1 MKDETSSSADSP
13 RGTGA
18 LSGLRVLDLSR
29 ILAGPWCSQI
39 FADLG
44 ADVIKV
50 ERPLMGDDSR
60 RWEPSFTSQK
70 NDKSVSAYFCATNR
84 GKQSITIN
92 MADPEGAE
100 IIRRLAEISDVLIE
114 NYKAGD
120 LSRYGLSY
128 DELAKINPRLVYCSI
143 TGFGQTGP
151 YRSRTGYDTIIQAMG
166 GLMSLTGERDDKPGG
181 GPQRAGL
188 PYIDIMTGV
197 YAAVAT
203 LAALRHR
210 DISGKGQHLDLA
222 LLDVQV
228 SSLAYFGLNY
238 LATDRVQQRMGNSN
252 PICHPSGAYTCADV
266 QIVLLVGNNEQF
278 IKFCNVLGMPDLPKE
293 ERFSTPGLR
302 VQHNA
307 ELDLI
312 LAPIFKSAPGAFW
325 SIELEKS
332 GIPCGPIN
340 NMADVFADPQVVA
353 RGAILK
359 VNHPAL
365 GDIPILSSPIR
376 MSDTP
381 AQYHSPPPTLGEHT
395 YKVLERLLDMD
406 PDEINALYKKGIV

>member
-1 MKDETSSSADSP
+1 MKGDAPSSANSP
-13 RGTGA
+13 HGTGA

-50 ERPLMGDDSR
+50 ERPLVGDDSR
-60 RWEPSFTSQK
+60 RWEPSFTSQETG
-70 NDKSVSAYFCATNR
+70 NSASAYFCASNR

-92 MADPEGAE
+92 MATREGADM
-100 IIRRLAEISDVLIE
+100 IRRLAEISDVLIE
-114 NYKAGD
+114 NYKADD
-120 LSRYGLSY
+120 LARYGLSY
-128 DELAKINPRLVYCSI
+128 EDLAKINPRLVYCSI

-210 DISGKGQHLDLA
+210 DTSGKGQHLDLA

-278 IKFCNVLGMPDLPKE
+278 IRFCNVLGLPGLPNE

-302 VQHNA
+302 VKNNT

-312 LAPIFKSAPGAFW
+312 LAPVFKSAPGATW
-325 SIELEKS
+325 SAELEKF

-340 NMADVFADPQVVA
+340 DMAEVFADPQVLA
-353 RGAILK
+353 RGGMRK

-381 AQYHSPPPTLGEHT
+381 VEYRFPPPLLGEHT
-395 YKVLERLLDMD
+395 HEVLERLLGLTTV
-406 PDEINALYKKGIV
+406 EIDALNKKGIV